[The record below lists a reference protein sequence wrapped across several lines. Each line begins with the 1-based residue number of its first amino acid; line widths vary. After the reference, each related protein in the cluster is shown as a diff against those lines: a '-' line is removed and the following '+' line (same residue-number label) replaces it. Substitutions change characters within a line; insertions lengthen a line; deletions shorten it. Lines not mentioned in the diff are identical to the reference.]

1 METYCVS
8 CKNNTGNK
16 HSTVKTTK
24 NKQVIAS
31 IKLRCFWLE
40 KIEVD
45 EESRS
50 SLNCLD
56 KI

>member
-16 HSTVKTTK
+16 HCTVKTTK
-24 NKQVIAS
+24 IKQVIAS
-31 IKLRCFWLE
+31 IKLCCFWLE